1 MPKNVVPQQ
10 SLLISLLVCGLFSE
24 LLAGLTSSPAL
35 AFDEEKWAIYTHD
48 GQKAFEISNFGAAE
62 KNFLAALTQ
71 LKGASDAD
79 KTAHLA
85 DSLTSLGI
93 LYSSR
98 GQFAKAE
105 PFFEKA
111 LKVKEYVGGS
121 RDKGTIGSQVK
132 LCQLYL
138 SQGKRDNAMPLVD
151 KLADYGESQ
160 SRELAEMSNSYA
172 NLLHY
177 NKVHKKVDAAA
188 LAQEE
193 TQLASLK
200 TLKGKCQ
207 DVAILLDST
216 AGSIK
221 EVNTEHSRI
230 QAERLY
236 KSALAMR
243 QRTLTPEHAALA
255 SSLENLGKLY
265 QAEGKT
271 TRAEPLL
278 RRAYE
283 ISLDTLG
290 PDRAETAQRLDTL
303 AQVLTSAGKL
313 SEAEA
318 LYRQVLDYHKPQSGA
333 AAAAVAGAKSS
344 GGGGGGGG
352 RNQADMAANMAALL
366 VKQGRYGEAVP
377 YYGRALKIQE
387 SINGP
392 QSASLLNLLDSYAYA
407 LSRANRSGEAQRLTA
422 RARSIRG

>member
-1 MPKNVVPQQ
+1 MTKNNTPQQ
-10 SLLISLLVCGLFSE
+10 SLMFSLFFCGLFSGF
-24 LLAGLTSSPAL
+24 LADLSSRPAL
-35 AFDEEKWAIYTHD
+35 AFDEAKWAICTHD
-48 GQKAFEISNFGAAE
+48 GQKAFEISDFGTAE

-138 SQGKRDNAMPLVD
+138 SQGKRDKAMPLVD
-151 KLADYGESQ
+151 KLTDYGESQ
-160 SRELAEMSNSYA
+160 ARELAEMSNSYV
-172 NLLHY
+172 NLLHF
-177 NKVHKKVDAAA
+177 NKTHKKVDAAA

-200 TLKGKCQ
+200 ALKSKCQ

-221 EVNTEHSRI
+221 EINTEHSHT

-303 AQVLTSAGKL
+303 AQVLSSAGKL

-318 LYRQVLDYHKPQSGA
+318 LYRQVLDYHKPQAGSTA
-333 AAAAVAGAKSS
+333 ATAAGKAGN
-344 GGGGGGGG
+344 GGG
-352 RNQADMAANMAALL
+352 RNQADMAANMATLL

-377 YYGRALKIQE
+377 YYSRALKIQE